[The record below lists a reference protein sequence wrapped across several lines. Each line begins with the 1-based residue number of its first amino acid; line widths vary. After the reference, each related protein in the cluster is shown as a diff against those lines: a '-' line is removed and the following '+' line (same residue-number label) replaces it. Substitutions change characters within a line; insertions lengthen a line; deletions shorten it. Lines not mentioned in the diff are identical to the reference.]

1 MKEKTVFFDLDD
13 TLYDRSGPYLA
24 AFRQFFGGRYE
35 DKAAQAYQAV
45 MHRGYEVFTAAHT
58 GKISM
63 DAMHIYRHQ
72 IGLLD
77 VGIRITAAQALQLQA
92 VYAAQQ
98 QRITLSAAV
107 RAALDAGLAPVLVT
121 VRPDAS
127 PELLEAVSGFD
138 ARVEIVPAPDAHLG
152 QAESLKAGIRRL
164 VSRFD
169 CLPPGVVVLL
179 GDQPLVG
186 AELVREL
193 TAFYL
198 QKPECAAAPACDG
211 VRGNPVILPAG
222 AFGET
227 LLLSGDKGAR
237 GILAAFG
244 LRLMPTNDTAAI
256 TDVDTWEAYESLS
269 RAKPL

>member
-107 RAALDAGLAPVLVT
+107 RAAL
-121 VRPDAS
+121 
-127 PELLEAVSGFD
+127 
-138 ARVEIVPAPDAHLG
+138 
-152 QAESLKAGIRRL
+152 ESTGK
-164 VSRFD
+164 
-169 CLPPGVVVLL
+169 
-179 GDQPLVG
+179 
-186 AELVREL
+186 
-193 TAFYL
+193 
-198 QKPECAAAPACDG
+198 
-211 VRGNPVILPAG
+211 VILQDHIRHCIVDAV
-222 AFGET
+222 EE
-227 LLLSGDKGAR
+227 GDEQ
-237 GILAAFG
+237 
-244 LRLMPTNDTAAI
+244 AI
-256 TDVDTWEAYESLS
+256 TDLCAAID
-269 RAKPL
+269 KFFK

>member
-92 VYAAQQ
+92 IYAAQQ

-107 RAALDAGLAPVLVT
+107 RAALDYCREAYRAVGVITNGSVGPQQGKLRSLGLEHWAEAKLVFISDACGVMKPAPEIFRLAQAAAGGGPCVFVGDSCSQDIAGASACGWQTIWLSRTGESPTASDPD
-121 VRPDAS
+121 RPLRAS
-127 PELLEAVSGFD
+127 P
-138 ARVEIVPAPDAHLG
+138 
-152 QAESLKAGIRRL
+152 
-164 VSRFD
+164 
-169 CLPPGVVVLL
+169 PP
-179 GDQPLVG
+179 
-186 AELVREL
+186 
-193 TAFYL
+193 
-198 QKPECAAAPACDG
+198 
-211 VRGNPVILPAG
+211 LPAG
-222 AFGET
+222 TG
-227 LLLSGDKGAR
+227 GVRKGSPLR
-237 GILAAFG
+237 GA
-244 LRLMPTNDTAAI
+244 
-256 TDVDTWEAYESLS
+256 VCEAD
-269 RAKPL
+269 

>member
-107 RAALDAGLAPVLVT
+107 RAALDYCREAYRAVGVITNGSVGPQQGKLRSLGLDRWAEAKLVFIS
-121 VRPDAS
+121 DACG
-127 PELLEAVSGFD
+127 VMK
-138 ARVEIVPAPDAHLG
+138 PAP
-152 QAESLKAGIRRL
+152 EIFRL
-164 VSRFD
+164 A
-169 CLPPGVVVLL
+169 
-179 GDQPLVG
+179 Q
-186 AELVREL
+186 
-193 TAFYL
+193 
-198 QKPECAAAPACDG
+198 
-211 VRGNPVILPAG
+211 
-222 AFGET
+222 
-227 LLLSGDKGAR
+227 
-237 GILAAFG
+237 
-244 LRLMPTNDTAAI
+244 TAAGRS
-256 TDVDTWEAYESLS
+256 EE
-269 RAKPL
+269 RR

>member
-107 RAALDAGLAPVLVT
+107 RAAL
-121 VRPDAS
+121 
-127 PELLEAVSGFD
+127 
-138 ARVEIVPAPDAHLG
+138 
-152 QAESLKAGIRRL
+152 ESAQYEQRIY
-164 VSRFD
+164 
-169 CLPPGVVVLL
+169 
-179 GDQPLVG
+179 
-186 AELVREL
+186 A
-193 TAFYL
+193 
-198 QKPECAAAPACDG
+198 
-211 VRGNPVILPAG
+211 AG
-222 AFGET
+222 AGNADYLYVGRIGKT
-227 LLLSGDKGAR
+227 PRTRPIRAR
-237 GILAAFG
+237 I
-244 LRLMPTNDTAAI
+244 
-256 TDVDTWEAYESLS
+256 
-269 RAKPL
+269 

>member
-1 MKEKTVFFDLDD
+1 MKEKNRFFDLDD

-98 QRITLSAAV
+98 QRIMLSAAV
-107 RAALDAGLAPVLVT
+107 RAALDYCREAYRAVGVITNGSVGPQQGKLRSLGLDRWAEAKLVFISDAWRRHEARAGDLPSGAGGRGRRAVRLRRRFVLA
-121 VRPDAS
+121 
-127 PELLEAVSGFD
+127 G
-138 ARVEIVPAPDAHLG
+138 H
-152 QAESLKAGIRRL
+152 RR
-164 VSRFD
+164 
-169 CLPPGVVVLL
+169 
-179 GDQPLVG
+179 
-186 AELVREL
+186 
-193 TAFYL
+193 
-198 QKPECAAAPACDG
+198 
-211 VRGNPVILPAG
+211 
-222 AFGET
+222 
-227 LLLSGDKGAR
+227 
-237 GILAAFG
+237 G
-244 LRLMPTNDTAAI
+244 LRLRLADHLAQPHRR
-256 TDVDTWEAYESLS
+256 VPH
-269 RAKPL
+269 RRPPP

>member
-92 VYAAQQ
+92 LYAAQQ

-107 RAALDAGLAPVLVT
+107 RAALDYSREAYRAVGVSTNGLGRGLGGAGGGPCVFVGDACSQDIAGASACGWQTIWLSRTGESPT
-121 VRPDAS
+121 AS
-127 PELLEAVSGFD
+127 PT
-138 ARVEIVPAPDAHLG
+138 
-152 QAESLKAGIRRL
+152 
-164 VSRFD
+164 
-169 CLPPGVVVLL
+169 
-179 GDQPLVG
+179 
-186 AELVREL
+186 L
-193 TAFYL
+193 TARSEQALLPCL
-198 QKPECAAAPACDG
+198 QA
-211 VRGNPVILPAG
+211 
-222 AFGET
+222 
-227 LLLSGDKGAR
+227 
-237 GILAAFG
+237 LA
-244 LRLMPTNDTAAI
+244 
-256 TDVDTWEAYESLS
+256 E
-269 RAKPL
+269 

>member
-13 TLYDRSGPYLA
+13 TLYDRSDPYLA

-107 RAALDAGLAPVLVT
+107 RAALDYCREAYRAVGVITNGSVGPQQGKLRSLGLNRWAEAKLVFISDACGVMKPAPEIFRLAQTAAGGGPCVFVGDSCSQDIAGASACGWQTIWLSRTGESPT
-121 VRPDAS
+121 AS
-127 PELLEAVSGFD
+127 PT
-138 ARVEIVPAPDAHLG
+138 
-152 QAESLKAGIRRL
+152 
-164 VSRFD
+164 
-169 CLPPGVVVLL
+169 
-179 GDQPLVG
+179 
-186 AELVREL
+186 L
-193 TAFYL
+193 TAHAEQDLLPCL
-198 QKPECAAAPACDG
+198 QA
-211 VRGNPVILPAG
+211 
-222 AFGET
+222 
-227 LLLSGDKGAR
+227 
-237 GILAAFG
+237 LA
-244 LRLMPTNDTAAI
+244 
-256 TDVDTWEAYESLS
+256 E
-269 RAKPL
+269 

>member
-92 VYAAQQ
+92 LYAAQQ

-107 RAALDAGLAPVLVT
+107 RAALDYC
-121 VRPDAS
+121 R
-127 PELLEAVSGFD
+127 
-138 ARVEIVPAPDAHLG
+138 
-152 QAESLKAGIRRL
+152 
-164 VSRFD
+164 
-169 CLPPGVVVLL
+169 
-179 GDQPLVG
+179 
-186 AELVREL
+186 
-193 TAFYL
+193 
-198 QKPECAAAPACDG
+198 
-211 VRGNPVILPAG
+211 
-222 AFGET
+222 
-227 LLLSGDKGAR
+227 
-237 GILAAFG
+237 
-244 LRLMPTNDTAAI
+244 
-256 TDVDTWEAYESLS
+256 
-269 RAKPL
+269 

>member
-92 VYAAQQ
+92 IYAAQQ

-107 RAALDAGLAPVLVT
+107 RAALDYCREAYRAVGVITNGSVGPQQGKLRSLGLEHWAEAKLVFIS
-121 VRPDAS
+121 DACG
-127 PELLEAVSGFD
+127 VMK
-138 ARVEIVPAPDAHLG
+138 PAPEIFRLA
-152 QAESLKAGIRRL
+152 QAAAGGGPCVFVGDSCSQDIAGASACGWQTIWLSRTGESPTAA
-164 VSRFD
+164 
-169 CLPPGVVVLL
+169 PT
-179 GDQPLVG
+179 
-186 AELVREL
+186 L
-193 TAFYL
+193 TARSEQDLLPCL
-198 QKPECAAAPACDG
+198 QA
-211 VRGNPVILPAG
+211 
-222 AFGET
+222 
-227 LLLSGDKGAR
+227 
-237 GILAAFG
+237 LA
-244 LRLMPTNDTAAI
+244 
-256 TDVDTWEAYESLS
+256 E
-269 RAKPL
+269 

>member
-107 RAALDAGLAPVLVT
+107 RAALDYCREAYRAVGVITNGSVGPQQGKLRSLGLDRWAEAKLVFISDACGVMKPAPDIFRLAERAAGTACIYVGDSYSQDVAGAAGCGWRTVWLNRRGDSPEGPAPDCM
-121 VRPDAS
+121 VRTEQ
-127 PELLEAVSGFD
+127 ELLEALPVL
-138 ARVEIVPAPDAHLG
+138 A
-152 QAESLKAGIRRL
+152 KA
-164 VSRFD
+164 D
-169 CLPPGVVVLL
+169 C
-179 GDQPLVG
+179 
-186 AELVREL
+186 
-193 TAFYL
+193 
-198 QKPECAAAPACDG
+198 
-211 VRGNPVILPAG
+211 
-222 AFGET
+222 
-227 LLLSGDKGAR
+227 
-237 GILAAFG
+237 
-244 LRLMPTNDTAAI
+244 
-256 TDVDTWEAYESLS
+256 
-269 RAKPL
+269 

>member
-92 VYAAQQ
+92 LYAAQQ
-98 QRITLSAAV
+98 QRITLSTAV
-107 RAALDAGLAPVLVT
+107 RAALDYCREAYRAVGVITNGSVGPQTAS
-121 VRPDAS
+121 VRIPKCTS
-127 PELLEAVSGFD
+127 
-138 ARVEIVPAPDAHLG
+138 
-152 QAESLKAGIRRL
+152 RRL
-164 VSRFD
+164 TPCTHSAKLTEPR
-169 CLPPGVVVLL
+169 PRL
-179 GDQPLVG
+179 GP
-186 AELVREL
+186 
-193 TAFYL
+193 
-198 QKPECAAAPACDG
+198 
-211 VRGNPVILPAG
+211 
-222 AFGET
+222 
-227 LLLSGDKGAR
+227 
-237 GILAAFG
+237 
-244 LRLMPTNDTAAI
+244 
-256 TDVDTWEAYESLS
+256 
-269 RAKPL
+269 